1 MASVTLRNV
10 VKRYPG
16 NPEPTV
22 RGVDL
27 EIADKE
33 FVVLVGPSG
42 CGKSTVL
49 RMIAGLEEVTGGE
62 ICIGERRVN
71 DLPCKERNIA
81 MVFQSYALFPNLN
94 VEGNI
99 GFGLKV
105 RGVPRKERS
114 EAVRAAADIV
124 GMSDLLHRK
133 PAALSGGQRQ
143 RVAIARAIV
152 RQPDVFLFDEPLSN
166 LDAKLRGQMRTELI
180 RLARRLKT
188 TMVYV
193 THDQI
198 EALTMADR
206 IVVFHDGRIQQA
218 GTPKQIYQRP
228 ANRFVAGFLGSPPMS
243 FIDGRLE
250 AGLFTA
256 PGIPGIPLKAAE
268 RLQGDVTLGIR
279 PEALH
284 IAGAEPPDIAV
295 SKMISGAVEVVEFHG
310 AETSVTVR
318 IGSGAVVLVLRGE
331 APEPGSEVGIVADLE
346 KLHVFSAEQA

>member
-1 MASVTLRNV
+1 MASVTLSNI
-10 VKRYPG
+10 VKHYPG

-81 MVFQSYALFPNLN
+81 MVFQNYALFPNLD
-94 VEGNI
+94 VGGNI

-105 RGVPRKERS
+105 RGVPKKERKE
-114 EAVRAAADIV
+114 AVHNAAAIV
-124 GMSDLLHRK
+124 GMTDLLHRK
-133 PAALSGGQRQ
+133 PAELSGGQRQ

-152 RQPDVFLFDEPLSN
+152 REPDVFLFDEPLSN

-180 RLARRLKT
+180 RLARRLET

-206 IVVFHDGRIQQA
+206 IVVFHDGLIQQA
-218 GTPKQIYQRP
+218 GTPKEIYQRP

-250 AGLFTA
+250 QGCFTSPA
-256 PGIPGIPLKAAE
+256 VPKIPLEASE
-268 RLQGDVTLGIR
+268 GLPEEVTLGIR

-284 IAGAEPPDIAV
+284 ISGTEPIDATLSPPIT
-295 SKMISGAVEVVEFHG
+295 GTVEVVEFHG
-310 AETSVTVR
+310 AETSVTVS
-318 IGSGAVVLVLRGE
+318 IGEDTVVLVLRGD
-331 APEPGSEVGIVADLE
+331 APEPGSEVNIVADLE
-346 KLHVFSAEQA
+346 RLHVFGSEQA